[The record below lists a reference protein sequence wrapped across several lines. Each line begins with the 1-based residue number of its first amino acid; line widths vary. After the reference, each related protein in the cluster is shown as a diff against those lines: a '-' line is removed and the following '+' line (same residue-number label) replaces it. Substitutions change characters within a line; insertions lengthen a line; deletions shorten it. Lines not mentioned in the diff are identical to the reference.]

1 MKISDGFDARRLR
14 PKGPGSW
21 RMRFG
26 AAVSAILATVG
37 VLLAMAGV
45 ASFIGHPD
53 ALGELNASPA
63 GAVVVIVI
71 GLFLLYIGVWMWRR
85 SRRRRRRAG
94 QLNMSPHLMKKHD

>member
-1 MKISDGFDARRLR
+1 MKINDGFDARRLR
-14 PKGPGSW
+14 PKGPSNW
-21 RMRFG
+21 RMRIG
-26 AAVSAILATVG
+26 AAISALLATAG

-45 ASFIGHPD
+45 ASLIGHPD

-63 GAVVVIVI
+63 GAVITIVF

-94 QLNMSPHLMKKHD
+94 ELSMSAHLMKKHD